1 MNKYRDGTYLSSMAH
16 DEDVAA
22 RQWQFAYREAL
33 GPAMLMTA
41 LILILLFLAT
51 FTLTGPL
58 GTHDLTLLQRLA
70 HFGIGAFLCAPLG
83 YAKYVVVLYV
93 TRFRSPSQIALAVA
107 GGASMASLPS
117 TAIVYAV
124 DTLIRADIPSYGL
137 PKMYLF
143 VASSMLL
150 CTAFIHYRIGQVL
163 KKGPDG
169 SPVAAAPGDGPA
181 RPANAGG
188 GTSPPAP
195 SAVADR
201 AVGGPPSMFFDRLPL
216 EVGRDIIYLKMSDHY
231 VEVVTTAGHCNIL
244 MRFAD
249 AITELGDRGVRIHR
263 SYWVAYAHVE
273 GWTRRN
279 QRTLLRLS
287 GAHTVPVSRTY
298 LNPARAAFAQHRVL
312 TDTIDR
318 SLTEDG

>member
-1 MNKYRDGTYLSSMAH
+1 MNKYRDGTYLSSVAR
-16 DEDVAA
+16 DEDVAGVAA
-22 RQWQFAYREAL
+22 RHWQFAYREAL
-33 GPAMLMTA
+33 GPSILKTV
-41 LILILLFLAT
+41 LISIILFLAT
-51 FTLTGPL
+51 FTLTGPM

-70 HFGIGAFLCAPLG
+70 HFGIGVFLCAPLC

-107 GGASMASLPS
+107 CGALMASLPS

-124 DTLIRADIPSYGL
+124 DTLIRADVPSYGL

-150 CTAFIHYRIGQVL
+150 CTTFTHYRIGQLL
-163 KKGPDG
+163 KKGPAG
-169 SPVAAAPGDGPA
+169 SPLAAPADEPG

-188 GTSPPAP
+188 GTSR

-201 AVGGPPSMFFDRLPL
+201 AVGDPPSMFFDRLPP

-231 VEVVTTAGHCNIL
+231 VEVVTTAGHCAIL

-249 AITELGDRGVRIHR
+249 AITELGDRGVRVHR

-287 GAHTVPVSRTY
+287 GAHTAPVSRTY
-298 LNPARAAFAQHRVL
+298 LNPARAAFAQHRIH
-312 TDTIDR
+312 TGPIDR
-318 SLTEDG
+318 SPTEDG

>member
-16 DEDVAA
+16 DEDVVGVPE

-33 GPAMLMTA
+33 GPPILTTA
-41 LILILLFLAT
+41 LISIFLFLAT
-51 FTLTGPL
+51 FTLTGPM

-70 HFGIGAFLCAPLG
+70 HFGLAAFLCAPLG

-93 TRFRSPSQIALAVA
+93 TRFRPPSQIALAVA
-107 GGASMASLPS
+107 GGVLMASLPS

-124 DTLIRADIPSYGL
+124 DTLIRAHVPSYAL

-150 CTAFIHYRIGQVL
+150 CAAFTHYRIGQLL

-169 SPVAAAPGDGPA
+169 SPVPTTPA
-181 RPANAGG
+181 DEPRRAANAGG
-188 GTSPPAP
+188 GTSPPA
-195 SAVADR
+195 VAGP

-216 EVGRDIIYLKMSDHY
+216 EVGQDIIYLKMSDHY
-231 VEVVTTAGHCNIL
+231 VEVVTTAGHCAIL

-249 AITELGDRGVRIHR
+249 AITELGDRGVRVHR

-273 GWTRRN
+273 GWIRRN
-279 QRTLLRLS
+279 QRTLLQLS
-287 GAHTVPVSRTY
+287 AHTVPVSRTY
-298 LNPARAAFAQHRVL
+298 LNPARAAFAQHQVL
-312 TDTIDR
+312 TGTIDR
-318 SLTEDG
+318 SPAEDG

>member
-1 MNKYRDGTYLSSMAH
+1 MMNKYSDGTYLSSMAH

-33 GPAMLMTA
+33 GPAMLMTV
-41 LILILLFLAT
+41 LILIVLFLAT

-83 YAKYVVVLYV
+83 YTKYVVVLYV
-93 TRFRSPSQIALAVA
+93 TRFRPPSQIALAVA
-107 GGASMASLPS
+107 GGVLMASLPS

-124 DTLIRADIPSYGL
+124 DTLIRAHVPFYSL

-150 CTAFIHYRIGQVL
+150 CTAFTHYRIGQLL

-169 SPVAAAPGDGPA
+169 SPVATTPA
-181 RPANAGG
+181 DESGRAANADG
-188 GTSPPAP
+188 GTSPPAVVD
-195 SAVADR
+195 S

-249 AITELGDRGVRIHR
+249 AITELGDRGVRVHR

-273 GWTRRN
+273 GWIRRN
-279 QRTLLRLS
+279 QRALLRLS
-287 GAHTVPVSRTY
+287 DAHTVPVSRTY

-312 TDTIDR
+312 TDTTGR
-318 SLTEDG
+318 SPTKDG